1 MPRFVIQGVGYLG
14 LAAFVVSYQTRSNK
28 KLYLIQL
35 AGVLLFTLQFALL
48 GAYSGCLSLALTA
61 VRNSMLSKYGEW
73 PWVRKKIWPVLLLLG
88 FTAVLFFTWAGPAS
102 LLAWTA
108 SVVSTLC
115 YWTNNA
121 CTLRAPCGEP
131 FRQLALLARLRFYRG
146 FVGRL
151 RERSVHA
158 RFHSRFHRP
167 LRLESAGRSAARK
180 RRKMMRRRSFRR
192 RAAV

>member
-73 PWVRKKIWPVLLLLG
+73 PWVQKKIWPALLLLG
-88 FTAVLFFTWAGPAS
+88 FTAVLFFTWAGPSS

-121 CTLRAPCGEP
+121 RTLRAANLFVSSPCWLVYDFIAGSWG
-131 FRQLALLARLRFYRG
+131 G
-146 FVGRL
+146 FVNEAFTL
-151 RERSVHA
+151 VSILVSIA
-158 RFHSRFHRP
+158 RFGWKALGGP
-167 LRLESAGRSAARK
+167 QPGNGGK
-180 RRKMMRRRSFRR
+180 
-192 RAAV
+192 